1 MVTLNTVLPTGRACV
16 LSSVST
22 VAFSILI
29 ILFLSCVCVCVWY
42 NDVGP
47 SAHVSIGQPDV
58 SAVHD
63 VCHFVGIVLPVG
75 VPLIFAVHVFVC
87 RRVVVVCHDRII
99 PSSLLFVKLNRKV
112 FYLPQGCRLA
122 SPTPIMARGIRI
134 AASIAIVVMSI
145 VGYPLPCCFVCSH
158 YIYIIGI
165 NQPLS

>member
-1 MVTLNTVLPTGRACV
+1 M
-16 LSSVST
+16 
-22 VAFSILI
+22 
-29 ILFLSCVCVCVWY
+29 CVWY

-145 VGYPLPCCFVCSH
+145 VCYPLPCCFVCSH